1 VLKSA
6 FCGGKV
12 QVVWRDDRNEIHAFA
27 ERESGL
33 GFHHFFEGSVATR
46 GWQEKISA
54 GIARALWVAAEGT
67 ADEFDLS
74 VHIGCD
80 AMNAAD
86 EGAASTTDHAHADLA
101 L

>member
-1 VLKSA
+1 L
-6 FCGGKV
+6 
-12 QVVWRDDRNEIHAFA
+12 R
-27 ERESGL
+27 
-33 GFHHFFEGSVATR
+33 
-46 GWQEKISA
+46 
-54 GIARALWVAAEGT
+54 VAAEGA